1 MSIQCIDLS
10 KYQQV
15 NREESGKLL
24 QTNVKRLDERN
35 YQVKSLTRDE
45 IYKILITSI
54 GWVCSCADHIFR
66 GVKCKHIYAV
76 EFSLE
81 LRKTVEVRKIEQ
93 VSITGC
99 KYCKSDNLIRY
110 GLRHNKHGDIQKF
123 ECRDCHRYFTINIGF
138 EKMKLNPQ
146 GITTAMQ
153 LYFSRES
160 LRNVAHSLKLIGM
173 DVSHQT
179 IYNWIDK
186 YTSLME
192 KYLDKI
198 TPRVSTAWRTDELY
212 LKVKGNTNYLYALM
226 DDETRFWIAQQV
238 AETKNTADIT
248 PLFSKGKEVAGT
260 RPNTL
265 ISDGAPNFH
274 TAFNRELYTNKWP
287 RSRHINHIRLQGDH
301 NNNKMERMNGEIR
314 DREKTMRGLKKMN
327 TPILK
332 GCQIYHNYIREHQAL
347 GKTPAEKCGIEI
359 EGENKWL
366 TLIQNASNE
375 KAK

>member
-1 MSIQCIDLS
+1 MS

-15 NREESGKLL
+15 NREESGRLL
-24 QTNVKRLDERN
+24 QNNVKRLNDRN

-45 IYKILITSI
+45 VYKILITSI
-54 GWVCSCADHIFR
+54 GWVCSCADHMFR

-81 LRKTVEVRKIEQ
+81 LRKTVEVRRIEPI
-93 VSITGC
+93 SITSSC
-99 KYCKSDNLIRY
+99 KYCKSDNLVKDGIRK
-110 GLRHNKHGDIQKF
+110 NKHGDIQKF
-123 ECRDCHRYFTINIGF
+123 ECRDCKRYFTRNIGF
-138 EKMKLNPQ
+138 EKMKHNPQ

-153 LYFSRES
+153 LYFSGES

-186 YTSLME
+186 YTALME

-198 TPRVSTAWRTDELY
+198 TPKISTSWRTDELY
-212 LKVKGNTNYLYALM
+212 LKVKGNTKYLYALM

-238 AETKNTADIT
+238 ADTKNTADIT

-274 TAFNRELYTNKWP
+274 TAFNRELYTSKWP

-314 DREKTMRGLKKMN
+314 DREKTMIGLKKAD

-332 GCQIYHNYIREHQAL
+332 GCQIFHNYIREHQAL
-347 GKTPAEKCGIEI
+347 NGETPAERCGIKI
-359 EGENKWL
+359 EGQNKWV
-366 TLIQNASNE
+366 TLIQNASKND
-375 KAK
+375 KK